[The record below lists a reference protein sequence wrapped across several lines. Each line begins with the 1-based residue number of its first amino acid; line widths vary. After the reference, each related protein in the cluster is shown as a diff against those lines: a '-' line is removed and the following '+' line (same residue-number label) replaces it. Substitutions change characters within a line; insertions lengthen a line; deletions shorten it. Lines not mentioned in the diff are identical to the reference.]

1 MVIAHYCVEHISVQG
16 EIYMDKIM
24 MWIMAI
30 CALIGG
36 TDRLLGNRLG
46 LGKRFEDGFQ
56 LLGPTALSMAGLI
69 CITPLVSLGLEYTIV
84 PFYRMLHLD
93 PGMLGGILALDMGG
107 YQLCK
112 ELALDLAIG
121 RYGGII
127 VGATL
132 GCTITFTIP
141 VGMGMLGEREK
152 PLFAKG
158 ILAGLSA
165 LPVGILVG
173 GLLCGLSIGKLL
185 IQSIPVFL
193 LAVLL
198 ILGLSRFPDGMIRGF
213 RVFAEIIRGAGTIGI
228 ALGAF
233 SYMTGV
239 QLLPEMTGLDEALG
253 VVSSIGIVLLGSLPF
268 AEILQRLLKKPLE
281 WVGEKIGL
289 GRLGTAGLLVGI
301 VSALPVIADM
311 KQMNEREIVMNAALL
326 VCGTS
331 MVAAHLGF
339 VLGVD
344 APATGA
350 LLAGKLTGGIA
361 GVWMAWQIMKKT
373 ESSRDR

>member
-1 MVIAHYCVEHISVQG
+1 
-16 EIYMDKIM
+16 MDKIM
-24 MWIMAI
+24 MWVMAI

-36 TDRLLGNRLG
+36 VDQLAGNKFG
-46 LGKRFEDGFQ
+46 LGRRFEDGFQ

-69 CITPLVSLGLEYTIV
+69 CITPLLSLGLEHTVV
-84 PFYRMLHLD
+84 PLYRILHLD
-93 PGMLGGILALDMGG
+93 PGMLGGVLAIDMGG

-112 ELALDLAIG
+112 ELAQDPAIG

-158 ILAGLSA
+158 ILAGLCM
-165 LPVGILVG
+165 LPVGILTG
-173 GLLCGLSIGKLL
+173 GLMCGVSLGKLL
-185 IQSIPVFL
+185 FQSIPV
-193 LAVLL
+193 L
-198 ILGLSRFPDGMIRGF
+198 ILAILLVFGISRFPDGMIHGF
-213 RVFAEIIRGAGTIGI
+213 RIFATVIRSAGTIGI
-228 ALGAF
+228 AFGAF
-233 SYMTGV
+233 SYMTGL
-239 QLLPEMTGLDEALG
+239 QLLPGLTPLDEALK

-268 AEILQRLLKKPLE
+268 AEILQRLLKNPLE
-281 WVGEKIGL
+281 WIGEKIGL
-289 GRLGTAGLLVGI
+289 GRNGTAGLLVGI

-311 KQMNEREIVMNAALL
+311 KRMNEREIVMNAALL

-331 MVAAHLGF
+331 IVAAHLGF
-339 VLGVD
+339 VLGV
-344 APATGA
+344 A

-361 GVWMAWQIMKKT
+361 GVWMAWRIMK
-373 ESSRDR
+373 

>member
-1 MVIAHYCVEHISVQG
+1 
-16 EIYMDKIM
+16 
-24 MWIMAI
+24 
-30 CALIGG
+30 
-36 TDRLLGNRLG
+36 
-46 LGKRFEDGFQ
+46 
-56 LLGPTALSMAGLI
+56 
-69 CITPLVSLGLEYTIV
+69 
-84 PFYRMLHLD
+84 
-93 PGMLGGILALDMGG
+93 
-107 YQLCK
+107 
-112 ELALDLAIG
+112 
-121 RYGGII
+121 
-127 VGATL
+127 
-132 GCTITFTIP
+132 
-141 VGMGMLGEREK
+141 
-152 PLFAKG
+152 
-158 ILAGLSA
+158 
-165 LPVGILVG
+165 
-173 GLLCGLSIGKLL
+173 
-185 IQSIPVFL
+185 
-193 LAVLL
+193 
-198 ILGLSRFPDGMIRGF
+198 
-213 RVFAEIIRGAGTIGI
+213 
-228 ALGAF
+228 
-233 SYMTGV
+233 MTGV
-239 QLLPEMTGLDEALG
+239 QLLPEMAGLDEALG